1 MQSKLN
7 NWPAGGVKLGSLI
20 IFNMCINQLNV
31 YYLLSSTVGY
41 F

>member
-20 IFNMCINQLNV
+20 FSNMCINQLNV
-31 YYLLSSTVGY
+31 CYLLSFPVGY